1 MVEELL
7 PNLYLIRIPLPGSP
21 LGWVNS
27 YVIKG
32 RDRNL
37 VVDTGL
43 NRRECLEAMQAGL
56 GEIEVDLKKTDFY
69 ITHMHADH
77 IGLAPRLAED
87 TSTIYINRPDKEY
100 MENWVGW
107 EAITGFARLNGFPA
121 KELQAAVGNHPAYK
135 YGMDVIPEASAV
147 DEGDTFRYG
156 GYCFRALATPGH
168 TRGHTCL
175 YEPEKKVLVSGD
187 HILFDISPNITC
199 WSQEENPLKNYIAS
213 LDKIYGL
220 QVDLVLPGHRRFLG
234 NCRSRITELKVH
246 HQSRLQEALSI
257 LKQGPKNAYEV
268 ASMMTWDIDCDSWE
282 AFPASQKY
290 FATAEAVAHLRYLE
304 DSGQVFRE
312 KKAGGIVFSTCHG

>member
-7 PNLYLIRIPLPGSP
+7 PNLYLIKIPLPGSP

-32 RDRNL
+32 PDRNL
-37 VVDTGL
+37 VIDTGL

-56 GEIEVDLKKTDFY
+56 GEIEVDLKMTDFY

-77 IGLAPRLAED
+77 IALAPRLVSDA
-87 TSTIYINRPDKEY
+87 SILYINRPDKEY
-100 MENWVGW
+100 MDNWTGW
-107 EAITGFARLNGFPA
+107 EAVTGFARLNGFPA
-121 KELQAAVGNHPAYK
+121 EELQAAVSNHPGYK
-135 YGMDVIPEASAV
+135 YGFDAVPKTSAV
-147 DEGDTFRYG
+147 DEGDTFRYD
-156 GYCFRALATPGH
+156 GYCFKAVATPGH

-175 YEPEKKVLVSGD
+175 YEPEKKVLVAGD
-187 HILFDISPNITC
+187 HILFDITPNITC
-199 WSQEENPLKNYIAS
+199 WTQEENPLKSYIAS

-220 QVDLVLPGHRRFLG
+220 EVDLVLPGHRRLIG
-234 NCRSRITELKVH
+234 NCRSRITELKGH
-246 HQSRLQEALSI
+246 HQNRLEEALSI
-257 LKQGPKNAYEV
+257 LKQGPKPAYEV

>member
-1 MVEELL
+1 MVEEIL
-7 PNLYLIRIPLPGSP
+7 PNLYLIKIPLPGSP
-21 LGWVNS
+21 LGWLNS

-32 RDRNL
+32 PDRNL
-37 VVDTGL
+37 VIDTGL

-77 IGLAPRLAED
+77 IGLAPILAKD
-87 TSTIYINRPDKEY
+87 TSTVYINRPDKEY
-100 MENWVGW
+100 MENWIGW
-107 EAITGFARLNGFPA
+107 DAIIGFAGLNGLSA
-121 KELQAAVGNHPAYK
+121 KELQAALSNHPAYK
-135 YGMDVIPEASAV
+135 YGIDVPAEASAV

-156 GYCFRALATPGH
+156 GYCFQAVATPGH

-187 HILFDISPNITC
+187 HILFDITPNITC
-199 WSQEENPLKNYIAS
+199 WTEKGNPLKSYLAS
-213 LDKIYGL
+213 LDKIYGM
-220 QVDLVLPGHRRFLG
+220 QVDLVLPGHRGALG
-234 NCRSRITELKVH
+234 NCRSRITELKEH
-246 HQSRLQEALSI
+246 HRSRLEEALSI

-268 ASMMTWDIDCDSWE
+268 ASMMTWDIECDSWE

-304 DSGQVFRE
+304 DSGQIFRE
-312 KKAGGIVFSTCHG
+312 NKAGSIVFSACDG